1 MVGMREL
8 SRQDRITARSL
19 PELVE
24 AIENAISAYGRS
36 KAVRFRGRKLS
47 REGFVNAAILALLE
61 LPAADQERALARAV
75 ARLEAILASDQ
86 PAVIGL
92 VPGNPGPA
100 PNDIPEYPKVDV
112 ELETPAPPS
121 RRPRKRGNSG

>member
-61 LPAADQERALARAV
+61 LPAVDQERALARAV

-86 PAVIGL
+86 PAVIG
-92 VPGNPGPA
+92 PA
-100 PNDIPEYPKVDV
+100 PGMPASDDIPEHPEVDV
-112 ELETPAPPS
+112 ELETPTPPS